1 MLVYQVFNIFF
12 LLDTILHFYVYDRR
26 LFTYRP
32 EYKFEICLQIGNAI
46 FSTWYYFMK
55 ADSASTPAEIH
66 RFDVPFICILMLR
79 IGFLVKYLMMIR
91 DCRIVIETGSRL
103 ATPFISML
111 FAYYLLTFEYLVIGT
126 IMYGGDVL
134 YSMGPEQ
141 ANDLGSGLNIIWNFN
156 DFSNAFMVLTLIL
169 VTNNW
174 NDVVD

>member
-1 MLVYQVFNIFF
+1 
-12 LLDTILHFYVYDRR
+12 
-26 LFTYRP
+26 
-32 EYKFEICLQIGNAI
+32 
-46 FSTWYYFMK
+46 
-55 ADSASTPAEIH
+55 
-66 RFDVPFICILMLR
+66 
-79 IGFLVKYLMMIR
+79 
-91 DCRIVIETGSRL
+91 
-103 ATPFISML
+103 ML